1 MAAFYYAIIYVIFRI
16 WIQKNPG
23 NLITRVISVLL
34 STLLQHEIYGESKL
48 DFYGFSSLFS
58 RCPFG

>member
-1 MAAFYYAIIYVIFRI
+1 MADYFYAIIYVIFRI
-16 WIQKNPG
+16 WIQKSPG
-23 NLITRVISVLL
+23 NQITRALSILL

-58 RCPFG
+58 W